1 MRVIDLD
8 ENDVRE
14 FKTHTV
20 MYKDFYTSKDLHDK
34 LKYAYYKFAPPSFE
48 SVLPLIK
55 KGAIAGGVAAVALGA
70 ALYIKNKK

>member
-8 ENDVRE
+8 ENNVRE

-55 KGAIAGGVAAVALGA
+55 KAQLQET
-70 ALYIKNKK
+70 LLQ